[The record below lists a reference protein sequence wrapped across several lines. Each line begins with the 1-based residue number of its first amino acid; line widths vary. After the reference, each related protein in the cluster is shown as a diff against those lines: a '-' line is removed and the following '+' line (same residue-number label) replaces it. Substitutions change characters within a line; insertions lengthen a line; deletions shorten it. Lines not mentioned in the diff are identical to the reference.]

1 MPTVVVVQ
9 GELWARY
16 QGRQRLEVAQADDDL
31 FADAKAKAA
40 ELELFRK
47 EGFSAD
53 SSGTNEQA

>member
-1 MPTVVVVQ
+1 MPTFVVVE

-16 QGRQRLEVAQADDDL
+16 QGRQRLEVAQAVDDL
-31 FADAKAKAA
+31 FADARAKAA

-53 SSGTNEQA
+53 SAGTNEQT